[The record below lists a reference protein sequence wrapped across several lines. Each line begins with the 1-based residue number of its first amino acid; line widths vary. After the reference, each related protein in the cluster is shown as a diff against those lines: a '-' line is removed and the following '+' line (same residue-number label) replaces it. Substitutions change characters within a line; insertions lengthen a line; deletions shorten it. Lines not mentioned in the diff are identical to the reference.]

1 MKIKHI
7 LFICFICGLV
17 GLAFGLSQDKTS
29 PAEKPG
35 ALKVQKSLIRVDL
48 LQKKERAAAFAKR
61 DIFVPNTSA
70 EPTAAPSLTEEGKR
84 PSMNQ
89 GEGAVPA
96 ASQEAALN
104 LRYIGYIQAKSKF
117 IALVLFEGQAVAVG
131 EGDMLGS
138 AWKVAKI
145 AAGEI
150 EIQGLDGKSQMFAL
164 EGERK

>member
-7 LFICFICGLV
+7 LFIC
-17 GLAFGLSQDKTS
+17 GLAGAVFGLSQDKTS
-29 PAEKPG
+29 SAEKPG
-35 ALKVQKSLIRVDL
+35 ALKAQKFLIRMDL

-61 DIFVPNTSA
+61 DIFVPGSSV
-70 EPTAAPSLTEEGKR
+70 EPRATPSGADEAKR
-84 PSMNQ
+84 PNMNQ
-89 GEGAVPA
+89 EEGAVPA
-96 ASQEAALN
+96 APQEAALN

-150 EIQGLDGKSQMFAL
+150 EIQGLDEKSQKFAL